1 MTRKKIKTE
10 DKNEETFFDFG
21 FGLIDPKNSDFTT
34 LAKGIGLDPND
45 LMNFLNKNNSNPD

>member
-45 LMNFLNKNNSNPD
+45 LMNFLNKNNPNTD